1 MVIDVKFV
9 VIVIILVEL
18 KDIIDLID
26 YCRNLFLFVLDFVF

>member
-26 YCRNLFLFVLDFVF
+26 YCRNLFLVVLDFVF

>member
-26 YCRNLFLFVLDFVF
+26 YCRNLFLVVIDFVF